1 MMDRLMDN
9 RVQVKLKKNENIDRA
24 IKRLKREVNSAGI
37 IRDLND
43 RKYFVK
49 PGDKKRKKSAQARA
63 RNRKEEMLSK

>member
-1 MMDRLMDN
+1 MDRLMDN